1 MVKKKHHEEE
11 PENMDRWLLTYAD
24 LITLLLG
31 LFVILYAMSQID
43 KTKYQDFVSALTQRF
58 GSSYVLAGHKGVLFT
73 PGTKTGRAQAPQ
85 YAFKRDARRQH
96 LSDQLASLLKQ
107 EIKSGEVMIKD
118 TGEGVSINLLETL
131 LFETGKADIRPEADK
146 TLNEISTYL
155 VSLPNMIRVEGH
167 TDDVPI
173 HTVQFPSNWHL
184 SVARAMNTGYY
195 VILQGIPPK
204 RISIAGYS
212 EYQPVAPNDTPENR
226 LKNRRVEIVILLQ
239 EPRSLEASALNDS
252 L

>member
-1 MVKKKHHEEE
+1 
-11 PENMDRWLLTYAD
+11 
-24 LITLLLG
+24 
-31 LFVILYAMSQID
+31 MSQID
-43 KTKYQDFVSALTQRF
+43 KTKYQDFVSALSQRF
-58 GSSYVLAGHKGVLFT
+58 GSKYVLAGHGGMLPT
-73 PGTKTGRAQAPQ
+73 PAPKTE
-85 YAFKRDARRQH
+85 RDIRRQR
-96 LSDQLASLLKQ
+96 LSDQLALLLKQ
-107 EIKSGEVMIKD
+107 EIKLGEVMIKD
-118 TGEGVSINLLETL
+118 TREGVSINLLEAL

-167 TDDVPI
+167 TDNVPI

-195 VILQGIPPK
+195 IILQGIPPQ